1 MQQPSTRLIGFR
13 QDEAIFD
20 LQTIVENS
28 AQNGK
33 SIDFDSIATMADEA
47 NSQYGEKIYFDNS
60 ADSLEIIRH
69 SCAHLL
75 AQAIKS
81 LYPEAKFFVG
91 PVVDEGFYYDFKV
104 DSKISEED
112 LPKIEKAMKE
122 IAKKGYEITKST
134 MSRQDAQ
141 SRFANDELKLAVM
154 SKIEGDSFGI
164 YTQGDFF
171 DLCRGPHLPNT
182 KLLQHFKL
190 TKIAGAYLGGDE
202 IGRAHV

>member
-13 QDEAIFD
+13 QNEVIFD
-20 LQTIVENS
+20 LQTIIQNS

-33 SIDFDSIATMADEA
+33 NIDFDTLATMANQA
-47 NSQYGEKIYFDNS
+47 SQYGEKIYFDNS

-112 LPKIEKAMKE
+112 LPKIEKTMKE
-122 IAKKGYEITKST
+122 IAKKAMTSQNP
-134 MSRQDAQ
+134 R
-141 SRFANDELKLAVM
+141 
-154 SKIEGDSFGI
+154 
-164 YTQGDFF
+164 
-171 DLCRGPHLPNT
+171 
-182 KLLQHFKL
+182 
-190 TKIAGAYLGGDE
+190 
-202 IGRAHV
+202 